1 MEIAEVRQ
9 HFWSQTR
16 RIKAGNIS
24 RKGCVSADLAMVGR
38 EFVVSVSTDDLTMS
52 SWLSSNGY
60 KKTKI
65 SEKVVRYRKL
75 SS

>member
-1 MEIAEVRQ
+1 MEMAEVRQ

-16 RIKAGNIS
+16 RIKAGNTN
-24 RKGCVSADLAMVGR
+24 RKGCISADLAMVGR
-38 EFVVSVSTDDLTMS
+38 EFVVNVFTDNLTMS

-60 KKTKI
+60 KKTKV
-65 SEKVVRYRKL
+65 SDKVVRYRKL